1 MTKPSYTALFYF
13 LGRYKLLYGTI
24 LLLTVVSS
32 LMESFGVVAFFPVF
46 SSILGD
52 QQDTGGLLG
61 LVSDAAGLF
70 PFSDPIVAA
79 SVLLICIIAV
89 KTVLTLLR
97 ETMTAYASAKV
108 LYDTKRQIMDT
119 YAGAQY
125 QFFLDSRQGNL
136 IFNVLS
142 APYAVGTVLLKAPQ
156 FVAFLLKMLSV
167 AVVLAIVFP
176 MAAGAFAVLGV
187 VYYAVIHY
195 LSRKVS
201 FSLGQG
207 KADAGTEQTVIANE
221 FLSGIR
227 QISTLRSLRH
237 WTQRFDLQNR
247 SFSNLHAKELAW
259 LAAPRP
265 VMELFA
271 VGLMLLFVVLLR
283 VLSSNTTFTEVL
295 PRLGI
300 FAVALAQLLPSLTA
314 LGRTR
319 MELMGAIPES
329 ELAYR
334 SIVEPPPKRK
344 DGEVVLGSFDRALAF
359 EKVSFS
365 HKGRDA
371 LLDEID
377 LTFEKGKVT
386 AIVGPSGSGKTTIIN
401 LILGLFEPTWG
412 NITVDGVP
420 LQALKLD
427 SWLSKV
433 GFVSQDPFTYHATV
447 AENVLFGRNGH
458 SMESVVAA
466 MKIAN
471 AHDFVSELREGY
483 DTIVGDR
490 GMKLSGGQQ
499 QRIAIARAVLNSPEI
514 LIFDEATSSLDTLSE
529 KLVQEAMDKVSS
541 DRTVIVVAHRL
552 STIRQADKIIVLD
565 NGRVV
570 EEGDHHSLLSRDG
583 HYSRLVASGT

>member
-1 MTKPSYTALFYF
+1 MTKPRYTALFYF

-24 LLLTVVSS
+24 LLLTVLSS

-52 QQDTGGLLG
+52 QEETGGLLG
-61 LVSDAAGLF
+61 LVGDAVGLL

-79 SVLLICIIAV
+79 SVLLIGIFVV
-89 KTVLTLLR
+89 KTLLTLLR

-108 LYDTKRQIMDT
+108 LYDTKSQIMDT
-119 YAGAQY
+119 YAGAHY

-156 FVAFLLKMLSV
+156 LVAFLLKMLSV
-167 AVVLAIVFP
+167 GVVLAVVFP
-176 MAAGAFAVLGV
+176 IAAGAFAALGL

-195 LSRKVS
+195 LSHKVS
-201 FSLGQG
+201 FNLGQG

-227 QISTLRSLRH
+227 QIATLRSLRQ
-237 WTQRFDLQNR
+237 WTQRFDVQNR
-247 SFSNLHAKELAW
+247 SFSNLHARELAW

-271 VGLMLLFVVLLR
+271 VGLMLLLVVLLR
-283 VLSSNTTFTEVL
+283 LLSSNTTFTEVL

-344 DGEVVLGSFDRALAF
+344 DGTVVLDSFDRALAF
-359 EKVSFS
+359 EQVSFS
-365 HKGRDA
+365 HKGRDT
-371 LLDEID
+371 LLQGMS
-377 LTFEKGKVT
+377 LTVEKGKVT
-386 AIVGPSGSGKTTIIN
+386 AMVGPSGSGKTTIIN
-401 LILGLFEPTWG
+401 LILGLFEPTG
-412 NITVDGVP
+412 GTITVDGVP
-420 LQALKLD
+420 LQDLKLD

-447 AENVLFGRNGH
+447 AENVLFGRDGH
-458 SMESVVAA
+458 SMESVVEA

-471 AHDFVSELREGY
+471 AHGFVSELPQGY

-499 QRIAIARAVLNSPEI
+499 QRIAIARAVLDSPEI
-514 LIFDEATSSLDTLSE
+514 LIFDEATSSLDTVSE
-529 KLVQEAMDKVSS
+529 RLVQEAIDSVSQ
-541 DRTVIVVAHRL
+541 DRTVIIVAHRL

-570 EEGDHHSLLSRDG
+570 EEGDHRSLLSRDG